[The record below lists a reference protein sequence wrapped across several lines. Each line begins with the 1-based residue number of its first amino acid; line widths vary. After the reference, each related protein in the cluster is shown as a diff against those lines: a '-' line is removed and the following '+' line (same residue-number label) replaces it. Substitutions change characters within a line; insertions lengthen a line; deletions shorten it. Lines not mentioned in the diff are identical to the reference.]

1 MGLTHKSR
9 VLRGKVMFSR
19 IYELYKRLMKYDIKA
34 FDEIETLEE
43 AKEIIK
49 MMVSSQYLHNQA
61 YQMIK
66 GNIKEDF

>member
-1 MGLTHKSR
+1 
-9 VLRGKVMFSR
+9 MFSR

-66 GNIKEDF
+66 DNIKEDF